1 MARYIVRRLL
11 ATVPVAVLVT
21 VMVFLLLHITPGDP
35 VVIMLG
41 DQASPEAIAA
51 LRHNL
56 GLDRPLPTQYAVWLW
71 RIIHGD
77 LGTSLRTHDAVG
89 RLALARYPMTLEL
102 LVLAMLVSLAIA
114 IPAGVLSAVRRNSW
128 VDLLLTPLAIS
139 GVSLPSFWIGILL
152 IWIFSVTLAWF
163 PTVGFVPLGVSIV
176 GNLRTMVL
184 PVVTLGV
191 ALAAIVMRITRASLL
206 QVLRLD
212 YVRTAR
218 AKGVSERAIIFR
230 HALRTTLI
238 PVVTVLG
245 LQTGAL
251 LGGAVIVE
259 SIFALPGMGR
269 LIVDAIF
276 ARDFPLV
283 QGVVLLLAI
292 SFILVNLGVD
302 LLYAW
307 LDPRIRYA

>member
-1 MARYIVRRLL
+1 MTRYIARRLL
-11 ATVPVAVLVT
+11 ATVPVVVLVT
-21 VMVFLLLHITPGDP
+21 IIVFLLLHVTPGDP

-41 DQASPEAIAA
+41 DQAAPDAVAA

-56 GLDRPLPTQYAVWLW
+56 GLDLPLPVQYGVWLW
-71 RIIHGD
+71 RVARGD
-77 LGTSLRTHDAVG
+77 LGTSLRTHDPVS
-89 RLALARYPMTLEL
+89 RLALARYPTTLEL
-102 LVLAMLVSLAIA
+102 LVLAMLVSLVIA
-114 IPAGVLSAVRRNSW
+114 IPTGVLSAVRRNSW
-128 VDLLLTPLAIS
+128 IDMLVTPLAIS
-139 GVSLPSFWIGILL
+139 GVSLPSFWVGVLL
-152 IWIFSVTLAWF
+152 IWAFSVTLAWF
-163 PTVGFVPLGVSIV
+163 PTVGFVPLGTSVV

-206 QVLRLD
+206 QVLQLD

-218 AKGVSERAIIFR
+218 AKGVAERAIILR

-245 LQTGAL
+245 LQTGTL

-283 QGVVLLLAI
+283 QGVVLILAV

-307 LDPRIRYA
+307 LDPRIRYH

>member
-1 MARYIVRRLL
+1 MARYVARRLL
-11 ATVPVAVLVT
+11 TTIPVVVLVT
-21 VMVFLLLHITPGDP
+21 VIVFLLLHVTPGDP

-41 DQASPEAIAA
+41 DQAAPDAVAA

-56 GLDRPLPTQYAVWLW
+56 GLDLPLPVQYGVWLW
-71 RIIHGD
+71 RVARGD
-77 LGTSLRTHDAVG
+77 LGTSLRTHDPVS
-89 RLALARYPMTLEL
+89 RLALARYPTTLEL

-114 IPAGVLSAVRRNSW
+114 IPTGVLSAVRRNSW
-128 VDLLLTPLAIS
+128 IDMLLTPLAIS
-139 GVSLPSFWIGILL
+139 GVSLPSFWVGILL
-152 IWIFSVTLAWF
+152 IWAFSVTLAWF
-163 PTVGFVPLGVSIV
+163 PTVGFVPLGTSVV

-218 AKGVSERAIIFR
+218 AKGVAEAAIILR

-245 LQTGAL
+245 LQTGTL

-283 QGVVLLLAI
+283 QGVVLILAV

>member
-1 MARYIVRRLL
+1 MARYIARRLL
-11 ATVPVAVLVT
+11 ATIPVVVLVT
-21 VMVFLLLHITPGDP
+21 VIVFLLLHVTPGDP

-41 DQASPEAIAA
+41 DQAAPDAVAA

-56 GLDRPLPTQYAVWLW
+56 GLDLPLPVQYGVWLW
-71 RIIHGD
+71 RVARGD
-77 LGTSLRTHDAVG
+77 LGTSLRTHDPVS
-89 RLALARYPMTLEL
+89 RLALARYPTTLEL
-102 LVLAMLVSLAIA
+102 LVLAMLVSLTIA
-114 IPAGVLSAVRRNSW
+114 IPTGVLSAVRRNTW
-128 VDLLLTPLAIS
+128 IDMLLTPLAIS
-139 GVSLPSFWIGILL
+139 GVSLPSFWVGILL
-152 IWIFSVTLAWF
+152 IWAFSVTLAWF
-163 PTVGFVPLGVSIV
+163 PTVGFVPLGSSIV

-218 AKGVSERAIIFR
+218 AKGVTEGAIILR

-245 LQTGAL
+245 LQTGTL

-283 QGVVLLLAI
+283 QGVVLILAV

>member
-1 MARYIVRRLL
+1 MARYVARRLL
-11 ATVPVAVLVT
+11 TTIPVVVLVT
-21 VMVFLLLHITPGDP
+21 VIVFLLLHVTPGDP

-41 DQASPEAIAA
+41 DQAAPDAVAV

-56 GLDRPLPTQYAVWLW
+56 GLDLPLPVQYGVWLW
-71 RIIHGD
+71 RVARGD
-77 LGTSLRTHDAVG
+77 LGTSLRTHDPVG
-89 RLALARYPMTLEL
+89 RLALARYPTTLEL

-114 IPAGVLSAVRRNSW
+114 IPTGVLSAVRRNSW
-128 VDLLLTPLAIS
+128 IDMLLTPLAIS
-139 GVSLPSFWIGILL
+139 GVSLPSFWVGILL
-152 IWIFSVTLAWF
+152 IWAFSVTLAWF
-163 PTVGFVPLGVSIV
+163 PTVGFIPLGTSVV

-218 AKGVSERAIIFR
+218 AKGVAEGAIIFR

-245 LQTGAL
+245 LQTGTL

-283 QGVVLLLAI
+283 QGVVLILAV

>member
-1 MARYIVRRLL
+1 VAGYIARRLV
-11 ATVPVAVLVT
+11 ATIPVVVLVT
-21 VMVFLLLHITPGDP
+21 VIVFLLLHVTPGDP

-41 DQASPEAIAA
+41 DQAAPDAVAA

-56 GLDRPLPTQYAVWLW
+56 GLDLPLPMQYGVWLW
-71 RIIHGD
+71 RVARGD
-77 LGTSLRTHDAVG
+77 LGTSLRTHDPVS
-89 RLALARYPMTLEL
+89 RLALARYPTTLEL

-114 IPAGVLSAVRRNSW
+114 IPTGVLSAVRRNSW
-128 VDLLLTPLAIS
+128 IDMFLTPLAIS
-139 GVSLPSFWIGILL
+139 GVSLPSFWVGILL
-152 IWIFSVTLAWF
+152 IWAFSVTLAWF
-163 PTVGFVPLGVSIV
+163 PTVGFVPLGTSVV

-218 AKGVSERAIIFR
+218 AKGVAEGAIILR

-245 LQTGAL
+245 LQTGTL

-283 QGVVLLLAI
+283 QGVVLILAV

>member
-1 MARYIVRRLL
+1 MARYVARRLL
-11 ATVPVAVLVT
+11 TTIPVVVLVT
-21 VMVFLLLHITPGDP
+21 VIVFLLLHVTPGDP

-41 DQASPEAIAA
+41 DQAAPDAVAA

-56 GLDRPLPTQYAVWLW
+56 GLDLPLPVQYGVWLW
-71 RIIHGD
+71 RVARGD
-77 LGTSLRTHDAVG
+77 LGTSLRTHDPVS
-89 RLALARYPMTLEL
+89 RLALARYPTTLEL

-114 IPAGVLSAVRRNSW
+114 IPTGVLSAVRRNSW
-128 VDLLLTPLAIS
+128 IDMLLTPLAIS

-152 IWIFSVTLAWF
+152 IWAFSVTLAWF
-163 PTVGFVPLGVSIV
+163 PTVGFVPLGTSVV

-218 AKGVSERAIIFR
+218 AKGVAEGAIILR

-245 LQTGAL
+245 LQTGTL

-283 QGVVLLLAI
+283 QGVVLILAV
-292 SFILVNLGVD
+292 SFILVNLVVD

>member
-1 MARYIVRRLL
+1 MARYVARRLL
-11 ATVPVAVLVT
+11 TTIPVVVLVT
-21 VMVFLLLHITPGDP
+21 VIVFLLLHVTPGDP

-41 DQASPEAIAA
+41 DQAAPDAVAA

-56 GLDRPLPTQYAVWLW
+56 GLDLPLPVQYGVWLW
-71 RIIHGD
+71 RVARGD
-77 LGTSLRTHDAVG
+77 LGTSLRTHDPVS
-89 RLALARYPMTLEL
+89 RLALARYPTTLEL

-114 IPAGVLSAVRRNSW
+114 IPTGVLSAVRRNSW
-128 VDLLLTPLAIS
+128 IDMLLTPLAIS
-139 GVSLPSFWIGILL
+139 GVSLPSFWVGILL
-152 IWIFSVTLAWF
+152 IWAFSVTLAWF
-163 PTVGFVPLGVSIV
+163 PTVGFVPLGTSVV

-218 AKGVSERAIIFR
+218 AKGVAEGAIILR

-245 LQTGAL
+245 LQTGTL

-283 QGVVLLLAI
+283 QGVVLILAV

>member
-1 MARYIVRRLL
+1 MARYIARRLL
-11 ATVPVAVLVT
+11 ATIPVVVLVT
-21 VMVFLLLHITPGDP
+21 VIVFLLLHVTPGDP

-41 DQASPEAIAA
+41 DQAAPDAVAA

-56 GLDRPLPTQYAVWLW
+56 GLDLPLPVQYGVWLW
-71 RIIHGD
+71 RVARGD
-77 LGTSLRTHDAVG
+77 LGTSLRTHDPVS
-89 RLALARYPMTLEL
+89 RLALARYPTTLEL

-114 IPAGVLSAVRRNSW
+114 IPTGVLSAVRRNTW
-128 VDLLLTPLAIS
+128 IDMLLTPLAIS
-139 GVSLPSFWIGILL
+139 GVSLPSFWVGILL
-152 IWIFSVTLAWF
+152 IWAFSVTLAWF
-163 PTVGFVPLGVSIV
+163 PTVGFVPLGSSIV

-218 AKGVSERAIIFR
+218 AKGVTEGAIILR

-245 LQTGAL
+245 LQTGTL

-283 QGVVLLLAI
+283 QGVVLILAV